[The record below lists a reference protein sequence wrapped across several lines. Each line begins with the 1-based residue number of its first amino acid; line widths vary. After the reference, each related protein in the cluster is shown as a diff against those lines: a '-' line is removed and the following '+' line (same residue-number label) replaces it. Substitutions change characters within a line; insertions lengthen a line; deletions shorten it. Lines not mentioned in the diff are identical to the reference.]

1 MGALVREQLAPE
13 VSGEGFGMS
22 ESRVPVIK
30 HRLVTQ
36 TAAHIYVDEVGVLGC
51 PVELQRAVSSETEEI
66 SSASKVTSTVCCSI
80 IFLLSVVGW
89 GSCEDNPAPIS

>member
-1 MGALVREQLAPE
+1 

-36 TAAHIYVDEVGVLGC
+36 TAAHIYVD
-51 PVELQRAVSSETEEI
+51 
-66 SSASKVTSTVCCSI
+66 
-80 IFLLSVVGW
+80 
-89 GSCEDNPAPIS
+89 